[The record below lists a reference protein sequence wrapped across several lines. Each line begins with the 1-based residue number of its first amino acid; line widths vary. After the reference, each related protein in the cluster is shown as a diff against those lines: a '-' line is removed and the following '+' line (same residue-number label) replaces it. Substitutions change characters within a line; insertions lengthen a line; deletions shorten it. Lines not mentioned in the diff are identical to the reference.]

1 MKPRLRQVAEQAGV
15 SLTTASM
22 ALSGKGHISHAVRL
36 RVVDTAQRIGYARK
50 APKET
55 APSTITILLPVD
67 DKWAHVFYLIRPI
80 IVEIERTLITA
91 GYYPAILPTFYE
103 SNVENTIAKIL
114 ANEAKAVFSIHYG
127 NAALFSQL
135 EGMGIPVVVI
145 MNSNY
150 QDTFYSVC
158 VDDFQGAYE
167 GTLHLIKLG
176 HKAIGYVD
184 FPRPD
189 LPASVVDRYIGFK
202 KALDEYGFPF
212 DSSWR
217 LTVPQDDRAAL
228 GEGLRALFSSKD
240 RPTALFVH
248 DDHFAARVMSELAV
262 QGLTVPEDVS
272 LIAPGDVLN
281 YSDPFVPQITTMR
294 INTVLMGQI
303 SAELIL
309 NRMRRKPDDDIHVLK
324 IKQQL
329 VDRGSCRRIG
339 ERPAALA
346 AES

>member
-1 MKPRLRQVAEQAGV
+1 
-15 SLTTASM
+15 
-22 ALSGKGHISHAVRL
+22 
-36 RVVDTAQRIGYARK
+36 
-50 APKET
+50 
-55 APSTITILLPVD
+55 
-67 DKWAHVFYLIRPI
+67 
-80 IVEIERTLITA
+80 
-91 GYYPAILPTFYE
+91 
-103 SNVENTIAKIL
+103 
-114 ANEAKAVFSIHYG
+114 
-127 NAALFSQL
+127 
-135 EGMGIPVVVI
+135 MGIPVVVV

-167 GTLHLIKLG
+167 GSLHLIRLG
-176 HKAIGYVD
+176 HRDIGYVD

-202 KALDEYGFPF
+202 KALDEYGLPF
-212 DSSWR
+212 DPSWR

-228 GEGLRALFSSKD
+228 ADGLKVLFSSPH

-248 DDHFAARVMSELAV
+248 DDHFAARVMSELAA
-262 QGLTVPEDVS
+262 QGLKVPDDVS
-272 LIAPGDVLN
+272 LIAPGDVHN

-294 INTVLMGQI
+294 INTALMGQI

-309 NRMRRKPDDDIHVLK
+309 NRMKRRSDDIHVLK

-339 ERPAALA
+339 AQPEDA
-346 AES
+346 

>member
-1 MKPRLRQVAEQAGV
+1 
-15 SLTTASM
+15 M
-22 ALSGKGHISHAVRL
+22 ALSGKGHISLAVRQ
-36 RVVDTAQRIGYARK
+36 RVVDTAQRIGYTRK
-50 APKET
+50 AAREP

-67 DKWAHVFYLIRPI
+67 DAWAHVFYFIRPI

-103 SNVENTIAKIL
+103 SDVENTIAKIL

-127 NAALFSQL
+127 NAALFRTL
-135 EGMGIPVVVI
+135 EGMGIPVVVV

-167 GTLHLIKLG
+167 GSLHLIRLG
-176 HKAIGYVD
+176 HRDIGYVD

-202 KALDEYGFPF
+202 KALDEYGLPF
-212 DSSWR
+212 DPSWR

-228 GEGLRALFSSKD
+228 ADGLKVLFSSPH

-248 DDHFAARVMSELAV
+248 DDHFAARVMSELAA
-262 QGLTVPEDVS
+262 QGLKVPDDVS

-294 INTVLMGQI
+294 INTALMGQI

-309 NRMRRKPDDDIHVLK
+309 NRMKRRSDDIHVLK

-339 ERPAALA
+339 AQPEDLA
-346 AES
+346 AET